1 MAQTTYNAEPEAIVG
16 QGMAGVM
23 ISETQLVEDFRQG
36 INNMLARIT
45 GDPARAEDLTHDT
58 LMVVLEKLRNG
69 DIQQPSRLASF
80 VYSTARYVHL
90 GWSRKRGNQMELREQ
105 MDDIETPATDI
116 EQTLMSEQLEKELRD
131 GIASLS
137 MERDREVLLR
147 HYLGEQT
154 KDEVCEA
161 LVIEPQQFDRV
172 ISRARKRLKH
182 QLQTSR

>member
-1 MAQTTYNAEPEAIVG
+1 MAQAAYTTLEEARSS

-23 ISETQLVEDFRQG
+23 ISESQLIEDFRAG

-58 LMVVLEKLRNG
+58 LMVVMEKLRNG
-69 DIQQPSRLASF
+69 EIQQPSLLASF
-80 VYSTARYVHL
+80 FYSTARFVHL
-90 GWSRKRGNQMELREQ
+90 GWSRKRGNQLELRDQ
-105 MDDIETPATDI
+105 MDDIEISATGI
-116 EQTLMSEQLEKELRD
+116 EQTLMSEELRQELRD

-147 HYLGEQT
+147 HYFSEQT

-161 LVIEPQQFDRV
+161 LVIEPQHFDRV
-172 ISRARKRLKH
+172 VSRARKRLKD
-182 QLQTSR
+182 QLQTSN